1 MKFDVEFNSA
11 GQLSVEAVLEG
22 AVVAEQ
28 KGFHTVWK
36 GESNSK
42 DPLVL
47 LTAIAARTQR
57 INLGTAVYHIF
68 GRTPVTLGIMAAS
81 LDELSGGRFIFGL
94 GVANRN
100 IATWHGQSFAKPLKA
115 IREYVEIVQQ
125 TFSGQKVSYKGEFF
139 SAEGFRLAFKPVSA
153 RLPIYLAG
161 LGPKMTRL
169 AGSIADGVLI
179 NMGTPGKIGEIASNA
194 REGAAAAGRNP
205 GDVAIV
211 AKVRCSIHED
221 IKVARSNLKK
231 IVTFYGLA
239 DHYRDALRGLGFG
252 SLVDTL
258 HETWK
263 QKGFHAAKEQVA
275 DEVLDQLPTI
285 AATSMAHLKE
295 RLRPFE
301 ASAATRLIIPY
312 VPVTDDYAAEVLA
325 FLRDW

>member
-22 AVVAEQ
+22 AVVAER
-28 KGFHTVWK
+28 KGFHAVWK

-179 NMGTPGKIGEIASNA
+179 NMGTPGKIGEIAANA
-194 REGAAAAGRNP
+194 RAGAVEAGRNP
-205 GDVAIV
+205 DEVAIV

-258 HETWK
+258 YETWK

-295 RLRPFE
+295 RLRAFE